1 MTINRYLENVVQ
13 NKECKINSIYC
24 TELIGGNK
32 LYYIN
37 TNIGNVRCI
46 CKKGI
51 VKNILAKT
59 NHYARSK
66 EATSYIENRYISE
79 FSIPERMYYI
89 GMTMFVDVGFYRYD
103 PNMNEYYRAKTIN
116 TFCFDYIR
124 DTKELEHT
132 EVKYDY

>member
-1 MTINRYLENVVQ
+1 MTINRYLENIVQ
-13 NKECKINSIYC
+13 NKEYKINSIYC

-37 TNIGNVRCI
+37 TNIENVRCI

-59 NHYARSK
+59 NRYARNK
-66 EATSYIENRYISE
+66 ETSYIKNRYISE

-116 TFCFDYIR
+116 TFCLDYIR

-132 EVKYDY
+132 GVEYDY